1 MYIYDRP
8 LTASRGLSADYSAL
22 HGSKGGKCPDEASLM
37 SPAARSA
44 EVVRLTDEIVRHA
57 GENKWASVD
66 KAYKCLESKGEEL
79 FDLIP
84 KGRATKIHQL
94 GAQASNLLGET
105 LLYQTRLLRE
115 KSRLWSLKMSL
126 EGGSVNTDEFTK
138 VITDL
143 GAIDKSLGEIEVYYG
158 SVDIAP
164 QSKSPSKKQ
173 RARLELIPVIR
184 PMAPD
189 QRKSIEAA
197 ALVIKD
203 TGSFR
208 GLLPAGNYT
217 LADKK
222 FTVIAGTG
230 KRPQDIRWGM

>member
-1 MYIYDRP
+1 
-8 LTASRGLSADYSAL
+8 
-22 HGSKGGKCPDEASLM
+22 
-37 SPAARSA
+37 
-44 EVVRLTDEIVRHA
+44 
-57 GENKWASVD
+57 
-66 KAYKCLESKGEEL
+66 
-79 FDLIP
+79 
-84 KGRATKIHQL
+84 
-94 GAQASNLLGET
+94 
-105 LLYQTRLLRE
+105 
-115 KSRLWSLKMSL
+115 MSL